1 MAVHN
6 GIRIRIGSFVGAML
20 TLSLIVVFYLGW
32 KLAGLP
38 FIPFD
43 VFDWTARVLPGRV
56 LALGIDTMVK
66 VIRALNIG
74 PTDVTAKTAEQA
86 MAVVGMFVAGVIAAA
101 VLSAIS
107 PAICTD
113 EAPAI
118 WVLSWEQY

>member
-86 MAVVGMFVAGVIAAA
+86 MAVVGMFVAG
-101 VLSAIS
+101 
-107 PAICTD
+107 
-113 EAPAI
+113 
-118 WVLSWEQY
+118 